1 MAAVKVSTY
10 NGLRTVIKTD
20 RHTWYA
26 DETEAAGGL
35 DTAADPEQQLLGAV
49 GSCMVITVQLYAR
62 RKEWPLEK
70 VEVELDIEKLNAA
83 DYPNYQ
89 GDAQFVYE
97 VRERVT
103 LHGDQLTDEQRTRLM
118 EISTKCPVR
127 RILTSPTF
135 FVHDA
140 PQATR

>member
-83 DYPNYQ
+83 DYPSYQ
-89 GDAQFVYE
+89 GDAQYV
-97 VRERVT
+97 
-103 LHGDQLTDEQRTRLM
+103 
-118 EISTKCPVR
+118 
-127 RILTSPTF
+127 
-135 FVHDA
+135 
-140 PQATR
+140 